1 MGAAFFPLQVLQM
14 REYRFV
20 LVNVFAE
27 SHFGGNPLAV
37 FPQAQG
43 LDDADMQAIARQFN
57 LSETVFAFS
66 ATDAAAAV
74 RIFTP
79 AQELPLA
86 GHPVIGCA
94 WVLQQECGLPD
105 DFVLKTRAKTIAICG
120 RNGRLRMGLY
130 GYRQQRCAWPD
141 ADVAAMLGVAA
152 ADVAEGAYFVDSG
165 SLQLLVSVA
174 DRAVLARVKVD
185 VSRLQALYRENPY
198 GVTQDAA
205 VYVWVEEGD
214 SVYVRLFYVQDNMIL
229 EDSGTGSACANL
241 GAHFLAAKRFPVN
254 KTVVQGDDMGRPSRL
269 SLHVDDT
276 RQIWVGGRVIPVGEG
291 VFRLP

>member
-1 MGAAFFPLQVLQM
+1 MRCRLVGSAYSPAGWGQPIFSLQVLQM

-66 ATDAAAAV
+66 ATEAAAAV

-94 WVLQQECGLPD
+94 WVLRQEYGLPD
-105 DFVLKTRAKTIAICG
+105 DFVLKTCAKTVEICG
-120 RNGRLRMGLY
+120 REGCLQMGLR
-130 GYRQQRCAWPD
+130 GYRQQRCAWSD
-141 ADVAAMLGVAA
+141 ADVA
-152 ADVAEGAYFVDSG
+152 
-165 SLQLLVSVA
+165 VS
-174 DRAVLARVKVD
+174 
-185 VSRLQALYRENPY
+185 
-198 GVTQDAA
+198 
-205 VYVWVEEGD
+205 
-214 SVYVRLFYVQDNMIL
+214 
-229 EDSGTGSACANL
+229 
-241 GAHFLAAKRFPVN
+241 
-254 KTVVQGDDMGRPSRL
+254 
-269 SLHVDDT
+269 
-276 RQIWVGGRVIPVGEG
+276 
-291 VFRLP
+291 